1 MTGVILQWQF
11 ASASYAFKT
20 VTLLFHITR
29 YLALTYYRLMQNDK
43 NKYVPTFYD
52 AAVKYDFLQLV
63 NATLVRYRRIK

>member
-20 VTLLFHITR
+20 VTLLLFSIDCIGGM
-29 YLALTYYRLMQNDK
+29 YYRLMQNDK

-52 AAVKYDFLQLV
+52 AAVKYYFLQLV